1 MSTPAG
7 IDPRAAVDPSARVGE
22 DVFIGPFCVVGPD
35 VEIGNGCRLESNVVV
50 TGPTV
55 MGEENVLHP
64 MAIVGGPPQDLKY
77 RGGATRLTI
86 GSRNKIREGVTIHRG
101 TEDGG
106 DVTVVGDDNLLMA
119 QVHVAHD
126 CRVGSGII
134 FGNGA
139 TLAGH
144 VEVGDGATVGA
155 YSGIHQFCRVA
166 REAFVGGYS
175 VVTQDALPWVIT
187 VGNRAKSHG
196 VNLVGLKRK
205 GYAPEVVGA
214 IKRTYMTLFRSKL
227 GLEEA
232 IAQVES
238 ELGRYDEVKY
248 FVEFVRS
255 SERGVC
261 R

>member
-1 MSTPAG
+1 VTTAG
-7 IDPRAAVDPSARVGE
+7 IDARAAVDPSAKIGT
-22 DVFIGPFCVVGPD
+22 DVFIGPFCVIGPG
-35 VEIGNGCRLESNVVV
+35 VEIGDRCRLESNVVV
-50 TGPTV
+50 TGPTK
-55 MGEENVLHP
+55 MGEENVLSP
-64 MAIVGGPPQDLKY
+64 MAVVGGPPQDLKY
-77 RGGATRLTI
+77 RGGPTRLEL
-86 GSRNKIREGVTIHRG
+86 GSRNRIREFVTIHRG

-144 VEVGDGATVGA
+144 VEIGNGATIGA

-166 REAFVGGYS
+166 REAFIGG
-175 VVTQDALPWVIT
+175 VTVLTQDALPWVIT
-187 VGNRAKSHG
+187 VGNRAETRG
-196 VNLVGLKRK
+196 INIVGLKRK
-205 GYAPEVVGA
+205 GYSPETINA
-214 IKRTYMTLFRSKL
+214 IKRCYMTLFRSKL
-227 GLEEA
+227 SLEEA
-232 IAQVES
+232 IKKVED
-238 ELGRYDEVKY
+238 EFGEHDEVRY
-248 FVEFVRS
+248 FLDFVRT